1 MGYIKFVLECMLHML
16 SYVVFD
22 FDKTPAQ
29 QKMATYGI
37 IGVGIFAVSFIL
49 LALMFCVDR
58 DLYPQKSAIGVLFA
72 SLSLMLAYFG
82 VVFLFVK

>member
-22 FDKTPAQ
+22 FNKTPAQ

-37 IGVGIFAVSFIL
+37 IGIGIFAVSFIL

-72 SLSLMLAYFG
+72 SLGLMLGYFG

>member
-1 MGYIKFVLECMLHML
+1 MGYIKFVLECLLHML

-22 FDKTPAQ
+22 FDKTPVQ

-58 DLYPQKSAIGVLFA
+58 DLYPPKSAIGVLFT
-72 SLSLMLAYFG
+72 SLGLMLGYFG